1 MHYPDTLNIHFFQ
14 TEPSSEVRT
23 GSSLENMSQPTYQFR
38 TRSSLEFR
46 TGVSLEFVFFHMIEY
61 IAKKNIEYFHSF
73 IALDIKQRK
82 DEYYSYMNTTHRI
95 GSTFTFI
102 DHHISFSFQFDLR
115 F

>member
-1 MHYPDTLNIHFFQ
+1 MILNGNIFQ
-14 TEPSSEVRT
+14 TAPSSEFRT
-23 GSSLENMSQPTYQFR
+23 GSSLKKICPMSTYQFR
-38 TRSSLEFR
+38 TGSSLEFR

>member
-1 MHYPDTLNIHFFQ
+1 
-14 TEPSSEVRT
+14 
-23 GSSLENMSQPTYQFR
+23 MSTYQFR

-46 TGVSLEFVFFHMIEY
+46 TGVSLEFVVFHMIEY
-61 IAKKNIEYFHSF
+61 IAKKNIVYFHSF

-102 DHHISFSFQFDLR
+102 DHHISFSLQFDLLKEEDQDG
-115 F
+115 FHLGM